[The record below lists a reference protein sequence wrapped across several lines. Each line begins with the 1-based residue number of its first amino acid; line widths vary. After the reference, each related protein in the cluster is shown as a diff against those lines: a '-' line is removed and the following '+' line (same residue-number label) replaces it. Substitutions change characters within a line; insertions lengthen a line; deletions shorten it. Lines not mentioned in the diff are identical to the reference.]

1 LRAHEHAR
9 AGGWRPRH
17 DGTQSPG
24 RHPAS
29 RHHANAGLGIELLAP
44 GNSGRPHCPRS
55 RHVEHLILRG
65 LLCLPCRL
73 GAGGATRCPHG
84 GQSRLIGPSRVS
96 ARILEASLMKRFHPM
111 VSARLSVALH
121 PLGRSCLAHS
131 EPERRLLCSP
141 CYTAREAASSPSRAG
156 QSPRLCS
163 APRNYGYRLGLL
175 GAPSRL
181 MMAAAPLLFG
191 VLIDLYGAGALI
203 FSSALSIAAFL
214 GLCSLRISRERRAAD
229 PKR

>member
-1 LRAHEHAR
+1 MRAHEHAR

-121 PLGRSCLAHS
+121 PLGVVV
-131 EPERRLLCSP
+131 
-141 CYTAREAASSPSRAG
+141 
-156 QSPRLCS
+156 
-163 APRNYGYRLGLL
+163 L
-175 GAPSRL
+175 GA
-181 MMAAAPLLFG
+181 F
-191 VLIDLYGAGALI
+191 GAGTA
-203 FSSALSIAAFL
+203 SAVFTVLHGAGSGILTIARGTVPSAML
-214 GLCSLRISRERRAAD
+214 GPEKLRLPVGAARRALPSHDGGRAIAF
-229 PKR
+229 RRSH